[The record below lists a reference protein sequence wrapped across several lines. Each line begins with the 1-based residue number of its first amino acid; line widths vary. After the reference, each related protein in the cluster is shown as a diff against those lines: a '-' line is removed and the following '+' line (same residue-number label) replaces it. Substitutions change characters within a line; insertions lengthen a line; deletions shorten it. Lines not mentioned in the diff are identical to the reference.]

1 MLLRLQTIILEK
13 IAKGEPLKATMD
25 SLCLE
30 VETLVPGTVCSVLT
44 IDQDRRIRPLSAPS
58 LPLDYCV
65 AIDGLAIGPSVGSC
79 GTAAFRA
86 EPVSVVDIR
95 KDPLWAEIDLA
106 LVPSELVACWSS
118 PILDA
123 RRKVLGTFAFYFR
136 EHRGPTEIE
145 EQAVETCAH
154 LCAIAIERD
163 AQKAED
169 HHLAFTNSLTGLT
182 NRAGFSRAMTSLR
195 CDEPHTWGMLIIDI
209 DNLKRVND
217 TFRTSLRR
225 FPDPRYC
232 KLHRL
237 YRHAQEGLSD
247 RWR

>member
-1 MLLRLQTIILEK
+1 MLLRLQTIILEM

-118 PILDA
+118 
-123 RRKVLGTFAFYFR
+123 
-136 EHRGPTEIE
+136 
-145 EQAVETCAH
+145 
-154 LCAIAIERD
+154 
-163 AQKAED
+163 
-169 HHLAFTNSLTGLT
+169 
-182 NRAGFSRAMTSLR
+182 
-195 CDEPHTWGMLIIDI
+195 
-209 DNLKRVND
+209 
-217 TFRTSLRR
+217 
-225 FPDPRYC
+225 
-232 KLHRL
+232 
-237 YRHAQEGLSD
+237 
-247 RWR
+247 